1 MKQLVLALSATP
13 APSLDNFVV
22 GRNGTALA
30 ALRAL
35 INQTQ
40 MERVVYLYGERG
52 CGKTHLLRATGDA
65 LPALTADDVQR
76 LDASQQIALF
86 NAFNDARTQGL
97 PILIAGDTAP
107 LELKVREDLRTR
119 IGSGL
124 VFQLHALSDVEKR
137 EALRAHAQQRG
148 LRLGD
153 DVLNYVLTH
162 LRRDMPTQML
172 VLDAIDQ
179 YSLVAKRPVTLPLV
193 RQALES
199 LEK

>member
-65 LPALTADDVQR
+65 LPALIADDVHH
-76 LDASQQIALF
+76 LDAPQQIALF